1 MRLLQTLDK
10 FESKKY
16 AIDFLFLI
24 VEEYEKSNPI
34 CLQSQSFYS
43 TIFECIRIIET
54 EPNFDRAK
62 FLIRDL
68 ATIH

>member
-1 MRLLQTLDK
+1 MRLLKTLDN
-10 FESKKY
+10 FESKKD
-16 AIDFLFLI
+16 AIDFLFFI
-24 VEEYEKSNPI
+24 AKEYENSNPI
-34 CLQSQSFYS
+34 CLQSQYLYS

-68 ATIH
+68 ASIL

>member
-1 MRLLQTLDK
+1 MRLFQTIDK
-10 FESKKY
+10 FESKKD